1 VDQKLDNVFSLL
13 LEDADGMNLVGGKE
27 KRVCSKIKHKIYI
40 DVRNISIISLLI
52 VFVESNNDN
61 LENSLAVGTTSTSS
75 ETEIE

>member
-27 KRVCSKIKHKIYI
+27 NRVCSKIKHKIYI
-40 DVRNISIISLLI
+40 DLRNISIIRLLI

-61 LENSLAVGTTSTSS
+61 LENSLAVDTTSTSS